1 MKLKLKNLENYSLK
15 MEKGSSF
22 DEPHIMKKIL
32 LSFGMFILY
41 YPNLM

>member
-1 MKLKLKNLENYSLK
+1 MKLKLKNLETLK